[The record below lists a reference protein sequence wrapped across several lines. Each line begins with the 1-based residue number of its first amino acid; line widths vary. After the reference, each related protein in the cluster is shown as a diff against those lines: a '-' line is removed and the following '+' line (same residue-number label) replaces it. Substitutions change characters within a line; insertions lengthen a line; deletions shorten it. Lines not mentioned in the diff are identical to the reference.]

1 MNLLL
6 QNIKRLIVDNLDS
19 NDSSR
24 PLSARCGKLLKL
36 YMDRKLNA
44 CYPVGSIYLYSS
56 LNRSL
61 NDLIDKG
68 ELVCPIEKLLG
79 GKWQHVDICIHPV
92 YESSFALDVSSSKFE
107 NSRNVQIYKNNQSKG
122 QRWLWSA
129 WDYKTAPDTPPTT
142 TQYPDVAPNGRGW
155 IVMWVRIA

>member
-6 QNIKRLIVDNLDS
+6 QNMKRLIVDNLDS

-44 CYPVGSIYLYSS
+44 CYPVGSIYLYSTLS
-56 LNRSL
+56 KSL

-92 YESSFALDVSSSKFE
+92 YGSNFALDVSSSKFE
-107 NSRNVQIYKNNQSKG
+107 NNRNVQIYLNNQSTG
-122 QRWLWSA
+122 QRWIWSA

-142 TQYPDVAPNGRGW
+142 PQYPDAAPNGRGW
-155 IVMWVRIA
+155 IVIWVRIA

>member
-6 QNIKRLIVDNLDS
+6 QNMKRLIVDNLDS
-19 NDSSR
+19 NDPSK
-24 PLSARCGKLLKL
+24 PLSARCGKLLKS

-44 CYPVGSIYLYSS
+44 CYPVGSIYLY
-56 LNRSL
+56 
-61 NDLIDKG
+61 DLIDKG
-68 ELVCPIEKLLG
+68 DLVCPIEKLLG

-92 YESSFALDVSSSKFE
+92 YNSSFALDVLNSTFE
-107 NSRNVQIYKNNQSKG
+107 NNRNVQIYQNNQSKG
-122 QRWLWSA
+122 QRWMWSA

>member
-6 QNIKRLIVDNLDS
+6 QNMKRLIVDNLDS

-24 PLSARCGKLLKL
+24 PLSARCGKLLKS

-44 CYPVGSIYLYSS
+44 CYPVGSIYLYST

-61 NDLIDKG
+61 NDLIDNG

-92 YESSFALDVSSSKFE
+92 YNSNFALDVSSSTFE
-107 NSRNVQIYKNNQSKG
+107 NSRNVQIYRNSQSKG
-122 QRWLWSA
+122 QRWMWSA
-129 WDYKTAPDTPPTT
+129 WNYKTAPDTLPTK
-142 TQYPDVAPNGRGW
+142 TQNPDVAPNGRGW

>member
-6 QNIKRLIVDNLDS
+6 QNMKRLIVDNLDS

-44 CYPVGSIYLYSS
+44 CYPVGSIYLYST

-61 NDLIDKG
+61 NDLINKG

-92 YESSFALDVSSSKFE
+92 YESSFALDVSGSKFE
-107 NSRNVQIYKNNQSKG
+107 NSRNVQIYKNNQGKG

-142 TQYPDVAPNGRGW
+142 QYPDASPNGRGW

>member
-6 QNIKRLIVDNLDS
+6 QNMKRLIVDNLDS

-44 CYPVGSIYLYSS
+44 CYPVGSIYLYST

-61 NDLIDKG
+61 IDMIDKG

-79 GKWQHVDICIHPV
+79 GKWQHVDICMHPV
-92 YESSFALDVSSSKFE
+92 YNSSFALDVSSATFE
-107 NSRNVQIYKNNQSKG
+107 NNRNVQIYRNNQSKG
-122 QRWLWSA
+122 QRWMWSA
-129 WDYKTAPDTPPTT
+129 WDYKTAPDTEQTT
-142 TQYPDVAPNGRGW
+142 IQNPDVAPNGRGW

>member
-36 YMDRKLNA
+36 YTDRKLNA
-44 CYPVGSIYLYSS
+44 CYPVGSIYLYST

-68 ELVCPIEKLLG
+68 ELVCPIEKVLG
-79 GKWQHVDICIHPV
+79 GKWQHVDICMHPV
-92 YESSFALDVSSSKFE
+92 YGPSFALDVSSSTFE
-107 NSRNVQIYKNNQSKG
+107 DLRNVQIYMNNQSKG
-122 QRWLWSA
+122 QRWMWSA

-142 TQYPDVAPNGRGW
+142 TQNPDVAPNGRGW

>member
-6 QNIKRLIVDNLDS
+6 QNMKRLIVDNLDS
-19 NDSSR
+19 NDPSK

-36 YMDRKLNA
+36 YIDRKLNA
-44 CYPVGSIYLYSS
+44 CYPVGSIYLYST

-79 GKWQHVDICIHPV
+79 GKWQHVD
-92 YESSFALDVSSSKFE
+92 SSKFE
-107 NSRNVQIYKNNQSKG
+107 NNRNVQSYKNNQGKG

-142 TQYPDVAPNGRGW
+142 AQYPDVAPNGRGW

>member
-44 CYPVGSIYLYSS
+44 CYPVGSIYLYST

-61 NDLIDKG
+61 NDLIDNG

-92 YESSFALDVSSSKFE
+92 YESNFALDVSSSIFE
-107 NSRNVQIYKNNQSKG
+107 NNRNVQIYRNNQGKG
-122 QRWLWSA
+122 QRWMWSA
-129 WDYKTAPDTPPTT
+129 WDYKTAPDKLPT